1 MKSLRLSL
9 YFINVVATGLLL
21 PILSIGCEYFLHDK
35 PLTIHTIGIWFVF
48 WAVGIRLLIAGIR
61 QISKPAFTA
70 SIFSISSSESYPI
83 IRELGFAN
91 VTMGITASLS
101 LFYTSFYVPG
111 LLLGLLYFGLA
122 GFMHVSKKAAS
133 FNEGVALVSDLYVFI
148 VCMGLLATGIISS

>member
-1 MKSLRLSL
+1 MKSLKLSL
-9 YFINVVATGLLL
+9 YFINVVATALVL
-21 PILSIGCEYFLHDK
+21 PILSVGCEYFLSNK
-35 PLTIHTIGIWFVF
+35 PLTMHLAGIWFVF

-70 SIFSISSSESYPI
+70 SIFGITSSESYPV

-91 VTMGITASLS
+91 VTMGITACLA
-101 LFYTSFYVPG
+101 LFYTSFYVPA

-133 FNEGVALVSDLYVFI
+133 FNEGIALVSDLYVFI
-148 VCMGLLATGIISS
+148 ICMGLLAAGIISA